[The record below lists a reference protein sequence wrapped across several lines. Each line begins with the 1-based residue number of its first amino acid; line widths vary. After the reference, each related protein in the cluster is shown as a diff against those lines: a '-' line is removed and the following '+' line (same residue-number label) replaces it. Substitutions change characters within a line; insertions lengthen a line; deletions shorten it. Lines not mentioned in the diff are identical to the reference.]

1 MSRVI
6 QPLGKP
12 VPDSKQLPE
21 GSLDS
26 NNEKNIELDQFL
38 GEINRLETLIEN
50 WDTDQSNTVKQL
62 RSADQAL
69 HKEAIKKIINA
80 VKKVPEAMEALKEA
94 VSEEL
99 VYSVLRHMEIVKA
112 SLQERVEDALESVR
126 PFLASHGGNV
136 ELVELTPPN
145 KVTVRLLGACDGCPA
160 SGLTL
165 REGVEKAIKEHCPEI
180 TDIVKARGGS
190 LAKPVDGIPVHF
202 ISPFANSED
211 EGWVYAAEFDE
222 IPEKLIKIVTVSNNE
237 VILSRFDGN
246 VSCFQNACAHLGM
259 PMDMGEI
266 RDGILICPH
275 HAFEYSLESGECLTA
290 PQVQLQT
297 HAVRVVGNKVEVK
310 LS

>member
-1 MSRVI
+1 MNSVTEAI
-6 QPLGKP
+6 SPIESQTPSDL
-12 VPDSKQLPE
+12 E
-21 GSLDS
+21 GA
-26 NNEKNIELDQFL
+26 KNIQLDQFL
-38 GEINRLETLIEN
+38 GEINRLETIMTN
-50 WDTDQSNTVKQL
+50 WDDKYTSTVGQL
-62 RSADQAL
+62 RKADNAL
-69 HKEAIKKIINA
+69 HKDAIAKIINA
-80 VKKVPEAMEALKEA
+80 VKTIPEAMNALKEV
-94 VSEEL
+94 VSDDI
-99 VYSVLRHMEIVKA
+99 VYSVLRHLDIVKA
-112 SLQERVEDALESVR
+112 TLQERVEDALESVR
-126 PFLASHGGNV
+126 PYLGSHGGNV

-145 KVTVRLLGACDGCPA
+145 KVTIRLLGACDGCPA

-180 TDIVKARGGS
+180 TEITKARGGS

-211 EGWVYAAEFDE
+211 EGWIYAAEFDE
-222 IPEKLIKIVTVSNNE
+222 VPEKLIKIVTVSGNE
-237 VILSRFDGN
+237 VILSRFDDKIT
-246 VSCFQNACAHLGM
+246 CFQNACAHLGM

>member
-1 MSRVI
+1 MNSVTEAI
-6 QPLGKP
+6 SPIESQTPS
-12 VPDSKQLPE
+12 DSE
-21 GSLDS
+21 GR
-26 NNEKNIELDQFL
+26 KNIQLDQFL
-38 GEINRLETLIEN
+38 GEINRLETIVTN
-50 WDTDQSNTVKQL
+50 WDDKYSSTVAQL
-62 RSADQAL
+62 RKADNAL
-69 HKEAIKKIINA
+69 HKDAIAKVINA
-80 VKKVPEAMEALKEA
+80 VKTIPEAMNALKEV
-94 VSEEL
+94 VSDDI
-99 VYSVLRHMEIVKA
+99 VYSVLRHLDIVKA
-112 SLQERVEDALESVR
+112 TLQERVEDALESVR
-126 PFLASHGGNV
+126 PYLGSHGGNV
-136 ELVELTPPN
+136 ELVELIPPN
-145 KVTVRLLGACDGCPA
+145 KVTIRLLGACDGCPA

-180 TDIVKARGGS
+180 TEITKARGGS

-211 EGWVYAAEFDE
+211 EGWIYAAEFDE
-222 IPEKLIKIVTVSNNE
+222 VPEKLIKIVTVSGNE
-237 VILSRFDGN
+237 VILSRFDDKIT
-246 VSCFQNACAHLGM
+246 CFQNACAHLGM